1 MVQSATRM
9 PNKGCVSLARLIA
22 FAVHVPSVQ
31 ANFWAPHAGA
41 LFSLLAALVVA
52 ERASWMKIAVRAVGS
67 WLAAVS
73 VLMLGWALR
82 SSVI

>member
-31 ANFWAPHAGA
+31 ANFSGTSCGVHFFMDYAAA
-41 LFSLLAALVVA
+41 QIEFSGPMLY
-52 ERASWMKIAVRAVGS
+52 
-67 WLAAVS
+67 
-73 VLMLGWALR
+73 LMH
-82 SSVI
+82 SF

>member
-1 MVQSATRM
+1 M

-22 FAVHVPSVQ
+22 FAVHVQ
-31 ANFWAPHAGA
+31 ANFLGTSCGCP
-41 LFSLLAALVVA
+41 FSWLAALVVA
-52 ERASWMKIAVRAVGS
+52 ARASWMKIAVRAIGS

-82 SSVI
+82 SSVT